1 MQNRTFDQLGSECV
15 QDNDRRCGFVYL
27 LSSVSPIS
35 AFGWEVFS
43 DGLAW
48 GMGRKRIVW
57 LRHARMLVCGEVFQG
72 FPTVFRYAMAS
83 AARFFRVF
91 DTPGDTLFFN
101 GLHGVCGRSICVD
114 RRGRVSLLFAAAR
127 RVVPR
132 LGFLE
137 AGEWWW
143 FENSRAYLYYF
154 FIVND
159 CQFIVRSFA
168 SGREAL
174 KDGEVFVRCAFPYKA
189 IVNFLVFESHMLA
202 FCKVFLW
209 RVRFWLRMNAGG
221 VLNTCKSNGI
231 HQACLVVRVA
241 NG

>member
-15 QDNDRRCGFVYL
+15 QDNDRRCGSVYL

-43 DGLAW
+43 DRLAW

-57 LRHARMLVCGEVFQG
+57 LRHARMLVCDEVFQG

-83 AARFFRVF
+83 AARFSRVF
-91 DTPGDTLFFN
+91 DTPTLSS
-101 GLHGVCGRSICVD
+101 VCKGSRLVSSCPICVEWD
-114 RRGRVSLLFAAAR
+114 CAVGLSLAAAR

-132 LGFLE
+132 LGCLE
-137 AGEWWW
+137 AGERWW

-159 CQFIVRSFA
+159 CQSIVRFS
-168 SGREAL
+168 RV
-174 KDGEVFVRCAFPYKA
+174 GEWP
-189 IVNFLVFESHMLA
+189 
-202 FCKVFLW
+202 
-209 RVRFWLRMNAGG
+209 GG
-221 VLNTCKSNGI
+221 L
-231 HQACLVVRVA
+231 
-241 NG
+241 

>member
-1 MQNRTFDQLGSECV
+1 MWRAIGGFRHADECV
-15 QDNDRRCGFVYL
+15 A
-27 LSSVSPIS
+27 P
-35 AFGWEVFS
+35 
-43 DGLAW
+43 
-48 GMGRKRIVW
+48 
-57 LRHARMLVCGEVFQG
+57 QG
-72 FPTVFRYAMAS
+72 FLRGLRNADLRKWTGSCKLIPCCRSAS
-83 AARFFRVF
+83 VRF
-91 DTPGDTLFFN
+91 TPDCE
-101 GLHGVCGRSICVD
+101 V
-114 RRGRVSLLFAAAR
+114 
-127 RVVPR
+127 
-132 LGFLE
+132 
-137 AGEWWW
+137 GEWWW

-231 HQACLVVRVA
+231 PGACSWVRVA